1 MGKHLY
7 ADPMACTGC
16 RICQLVCSFDKTG
29 TLNPDRARVR
39 VERYDDGRDV
49 VISCHNC
56 EDAPCVAVCPTEAI
70 SRDGVLRI
78 NAEECVGCG
87 ACVDACP
94 YEAIW
99 LDPVLEVAIACEVC
113 GRCVPF
119 CPPEALRIVDGG

>member
-7 ADPMACTGC
+7 ADPMVCTGC

-56 EDAPCVAVCPTEAI
+56 DDAPCIEVCPTEAI
-70 SRDGVLRI
+70 TRDDAIRI
-78 NAEECVGCG
+78 NAEECIGCG
-87 ACVDACP
+87 VCVNAP
-94 YEAIW
+94 LRSHLARPGARGGHR
-99 LDPVLEVAIACEVC
+99 LQTSQPM
-113 GRCVPF
+113 R
-119 CPPEALRIVDGG
+119 ALLPA